1 MRKGKEEK
9 LFYRSP
15 KGPIYMNKMLAF
27 PIGRAQYVHLKE
39 PSNQSNKYE
48 LVVLYSKAEV
58 NEDADLKKELLDL
71 KATAEMLYAEAGL
84 DEKLKKSITNPAFRD
99 GDAQVEDE
107 ETGEKK
113 DPPHPGYYYITV
125 RSPNPI
131 KCIGADK
138 EEIDPSDILS
148 GAHVKVVAS
157 PMYFSMKN
165 AAGQLIARGIS
176 WGAKLVQLVYD
187 SGERLYKGPQAENLV
202 GEIPEKYKQ
211 LSKSKLVEEEETG
224 SEEEETDEGEGTEA
238 ALDLV

>member
-48 LVVLYSKAEV
+48 LVVLFSKAEV
-58 NEDADLKKELLDL
+58 DEDKELKQELLDL
-71 KATAEMLYAEAGL
+71 KATAELLYKEAGL
-84 DEKLKKSITNPAFRD
+84 DEKMRKSITNPAFRD

-113 DPPHPGYYYITV
+113 EPPHPGCYYITV

-138 EEIDPSDILS
+138 GEIDPSEILS

-165 AAGQLIARGIS
+165 ASGQLIARGIS

-187 SGERLYKGPQAENLV
+187 SGKRLYKGAQPETLV

-211 LSKSKLVEEEETG
+211 LAKSKLTEAADEDEED
-224 SEEEETDEGEGTEA
+224 TDEGEGTEA